1 MNQTL
6 NRSLLSAWKS
16 TLLAAL
22 VAPVALFAQTVPGAE
37 GFGAATVG
45 GNAGSVLYVTSL
57 SDANPSNPAT
67 GTLRWAVNQSGARK
81 ILFQVAGT
89 IALKD
94 HLYIVNP
101 NITIDGS
108 TAPGD
113 GICLKDYSVIIDST
127 SQVILRYIRIR
138 RGDVEVLKY
147 NEEHDLDRP
156 ENSDGLDCISLDR
169 SQNVLIDHC
178 SLSWSCDE
186 IFGITRCQNVTIQWC
201 IIAEPLTNPH
211 IHPYGDNHAYCLNIS
226 SSTLS
231 VHHNLI
237 SRYVFRGPQFEANDN
252 DSDQGYTV
260 KMEAV
265 NNLIVNYES
274 SGSRYSAG
282 IEVGEP
288 IGMNFHFIKNR
299 YLNPSDDEPDIEVI
313 TKYGANS
320 NVKTYLLGNIG
331 PVRTSDTMDQWAGV
345 YLDGTSGNVQFS
357 SAPSQYQTQRSNSSL
372 FTVPVP
378 VTTQAATAIYDLILD
393 NAGANISR
401 DAVDTRVVAEVR
413 NNSYFAPVH
422 SQADVGGW
430 PILSPGNVAP
440 YAPSDLAAA
449 ATSSSQIDLTWTDNS
464 VNESGFRI
472 QRSADGTNWSDL
484 TTVGADVTS
493 YPDTGLSATT
503 TYYYRVD
510 ANNAYGNSAFSNP
523 ANATTQSSSSLPGG
537 WAQSDIG
544 SVGVAGSGTYS
555 SGTYTVVGSG
565 DLKGGEDRFHYV
577 YQVATNDC
585 EIIARVTSV
594 QHNDDDAAAGVM
606 IRDDMN
612 DDCKMAAMLITA
624 SNGAKARRRTS
635 VGGNTIDTTISVS
648 APEWVRVKRT
658 GDSFKFYRGG
668 NGTDWTLEKTV
679 TITMGSTVRI
689 GLAVTADDNDETCT
703 ATFTNVSATP

>member
-1 MNQTL
+1 MKTFVL
-6 NRSLLSAWKS
+6 ALRAI
-16 TLLAAL
+16 LLAAL
-22 VAPVALFAQTVPGAE
+22 FLPVCSRAQSTPE

-45 GNAGSVLYVTSL
+45 GGSGTIIYVTSL
-57 SDANPSNPAT
+57 SDDNPSSPAA
-67 GTLRWAVNQSGARK
+67 GTLRWAVNQTGARRIK
-81 ILFQVAGT
+81 FQVAGT

-94 HLYIVNP
+94 HLRIVNP
-101 NITIDGS
+101 NVTIDGS
-108 TAPGD
+108 DAPGD

-138 RGDVEVLKY
+138 RGDVELLKY
-147 NEEHDLDRP
+147 LAAHDLDRP
-156 ENSDGLDCISLDR
+156 ENSVGLDCISLDR
-169 SQNVLIDHC
+169 SQNVLVEHC

-201 IIAEPLTNPH
+201 IISEPLSNPH
-211 IHPYGDNHAYCLNIS
+211 IHPYGDNHAFCLNIS

-299 YLNPSDDEPDIEVI
+299 YLNPSADQPDIEVI
-313 TKYGANS
+313 AKYGANT
-320 NVKTYLLGNIG
+320 NVKTYVLGNIG
-331 PVRTSDTMDQWAGV
+331 PNRTVDTLDQWAGV
-345 YLDGTSGNVQFS
+345 FLDDSGMTPIN
-357 SAPSQYQTQRSNSSL
+357 SAASQYQNQKSSVSL

-413 NNSYFAPVH
+413 NNSYFAPIH

-430 PILSPGNVAP
+430 PALSPGNVAP
-440 YAPSDLAAA
+440 YAPSNLAATVISSSRIDLA
-449 ATSSSQIDLTWTDNS
+449 WVDNS
-464 VNESGFRI
+464 ANETSVRI
-472 QRSADGTNWSDL
+472 QRSPNGTTWTDL
-484 TTVGADVTS
+484 VTLGANATS
-493 YPDTGLSATT
+493 YSDTGLTATT
-503 TYYYRVD
+503 QYYYRVD
-510 ANNAYGNSAFSNP
+510 SSNAYGTSPASNSVS
-523 ANATTQSSSSLPGG
+523 ATTQATSTLPSG
-537 WAQSDIG
+537 WLQMDIG
-544 SVGVAGSGTYS
+544 SVGIAGSGTYS
-555 SGTYTVVGSG
+555 SGTYTITGSG

-585 EIIARVTSV
+585 EIKARVTSV
-594 QHNDDDAAAGVM
+594 QNNDSDAAAGVM
-606 IRDDMN
+606 IRDDLN
-612 DDCKMAAMLITA
+612 DNCKMAAMLITS

-635 VGGNTIDTTISVS
+635 VGGNTIDNTIEVS
-648 APEWVRVKRT
+648 APEWVRVQRI

-668 NGTDWTLEKTV
+668 DGVNWTLEKTV

-689 GLAVTADDNDETCT
+689 GLAVTSDDNAETNT
-703 ATFTNVSATP
+703 STFTNVTATP